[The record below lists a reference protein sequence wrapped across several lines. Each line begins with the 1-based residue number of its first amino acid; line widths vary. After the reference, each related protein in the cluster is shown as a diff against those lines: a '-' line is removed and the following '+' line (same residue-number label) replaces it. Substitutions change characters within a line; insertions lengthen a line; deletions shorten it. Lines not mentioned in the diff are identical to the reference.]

1 MACRNCG
8 YYPFCDRCKD
18 PKNQGPCEFYVP
30 KRDKIGE
37 VYKKN
42 E

>member
-8 YYPFCDRCKD
+8 YYPFCEKCG
-18 PKNQGPCEFYVP
+18 GPRGSCNNEVP